1 MKRPTKRLA
10 RRPLEGLRVLDLTQV
25 VAGPYCTTLL
35 ANLGAEVVKLEPPKG
50 DELRTIGRYRGRE
63 AHQDYFNANNYSK
76 KSIALDLKDPAGRK
90 IGQALA
96 RKADVLVENF
106 SPGTAR
112 RLGLGW
118 TTLRKI
124 NPRLL
129 YCSISGFGQ
138 TGPDRRRSAMDPI
151 IQAASG
157 VMSVTGEPGATRP
170 LMIGAPLAD
179 VIAGMYG
186 AYAIVGALHSVKKDG
201 RGRLIDVSMQSAM
214 IAAIGPRMGQTL
226 QAGTS
231 PTPLGNQNPMRVPS
245 DVYRTSDGQP
255 IFIMVP
261 NDRSW
266 APFCRAVGKPEWIQ
280 DRRFADAPTRVKNR
294 GVLNDLVMARIKS
307 VTAAKLLPRLEAEGL
322 PHARVNDYAG
332 ALAEP
337 QVAHRK
343 LVRRV
348 THPTSGPIRLVGPPW
363 IISDI
368 DTPVFAPP
376 LLDQH
381 AAEVLRDWL
390 SWTPKKIKAITT
402 RRPHDE

>member
-1 MKRPTKRLA
+1 MTRKTKRVARQPLA
-10 RRPLEGLRVLDLTQV
+10 GLRVLDLTQV
-25 VAGPYCTTLL
+25 VAGPYCTTML
-35 ANLGAEVVKLEPPKG
+35 ANMGAEVVKLEPPKG

-63 AHQDYFNANNYSK
+63 THQDYFNANNYSK
-76 KSIALDLKDPAGRK
+76 RSIALDLKDPTERA

-106 SPGTAR
+106 LPGTAK
-112 RLGLGW
+112 RLGMGW
-118 TTLRKI
+118 TELHKL

-138 TGPDRRRSAMDPI
+138 TGPDRERSAMDPI

-157 VMSVTGEPGATRP
+157 VMSVTGEAGATKP

-186 AYAIVGALHSVKKDG
+186 AHAIVGALHSVKADG
-201 RGRLIDVSMQSAM
+201 RGRHIDVSMQTAM
-214 IAAIGPRMGQTL
+214 LAAIGPRMGQTL

-245 DVYRTSDGQP
+245 DVYVTADSQP

-266 APFCRAVGKPEWIQ
+266 APFCRAVERQAWI
-280 DRRFADAPTRVKNR
+280 DDPRFIDAPTRVKNR
-294 GVLNDLVMARIKS
+294 GALNELVVARIKS
-307 VTAAKLLPRLEAEGL
+307 MTAAALLPRLATEGL

-348 THPTSGPIRLVGPPW
+348 KHPTSGAIRVVGPPW
-363 IISDI
+363 IISDV
-368 DTPVFAPP
+368 DTAVFAPP
-376 LLDQH
+376 VLDQH
-381 AAEVLRDWL
+381 GGDILGRWL
-390 SWTPKKIKAITT
+390 GWTPKRIKALQTK
-402 RRPHDE
+402 RPRSS